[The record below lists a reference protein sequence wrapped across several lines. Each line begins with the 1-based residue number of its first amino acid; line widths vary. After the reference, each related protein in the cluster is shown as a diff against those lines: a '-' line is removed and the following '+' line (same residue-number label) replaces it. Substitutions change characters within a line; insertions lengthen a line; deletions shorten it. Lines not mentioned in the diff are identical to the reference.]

1 MGTLY
6 EIATTGAETSVVN
19 STNIIEVSQASDLPA
34 TLVANT
40 TYIIRGTISTNTPI
54 SVTNQGCSIIGLDR
68 NKDKL
73 VWTGLTGTTMLT
85 ITDVDF
91 DLEGIWLSS
100 TITGSVLM
108 AADNYDGAAY
118 NSGRLKV
125 LTITNCQFRNCFDIA
140 SIEGFDL
147 VDISNT
153 LFFYV
158 EAPNFGLKFLNTSK
172 IEITSCELIRWFD
185 ETSIPTPSGYSTASM
200 IEILANGG
208 GSGVG
213 AVNIS
218 GCIIHPQQT
227 QNGINLNGGST
238 TSFGTIAANT
248 FVIAGLTGGRIF
260 LANGQSTATGAY
272 SETEA
277 LTYDVFSNQGLP
289 NSIAYGSFYDSTSGT
304 DTLTGGTTNWIPVEY
319 GAVPVA
325 AGVQRVSFSTPGT
338 QRGLLTYNGTK
349 SIFAQV
355 SVSFVYND
363 VTGGTDEYDF
373 GLSKNGGA
381 TPVTGSIISTIA
393 GGGAY
398 FGVTLLFT
406 DSMVTG
412 DNYELLARNQGGG
425 AGDDIEVISVQ
436 FLIKE

>member
-1 MGTLY
+1 MGDLY

-19 STNIIEVSQASDLPA
+19 STNTIEVSQASDLPS

-40 TYIIRGTISTNTPI
+40 TYVIRGTISTNTPI

-91 DLEGIWLSS
+91 NLEGVWLSS
-100 TITGSVLM
+100 TITGSVLI

-125 LTITNCQFRNCFDIA
+125 LTITNCQFRNCFDVA

-227 QNGINLNGGST
+227 QNGININGGST

-304 DTLTGGTTNWIPVEY
+304 DTPTGGTTNWIPAEY

-325 AGVQRVSFSTPGT
+325 AEVQRVTFSTPAT
-338 QRGLLTYNGTK
+338 QRGRLTYNGTK
-349 SIFAQV
+349 TIFAQI
-355 SVSFVYND
+355 SVSFTYND
-363 VTGGTDEYDF
+363 VSGGTDEYDF
-373 GLSKNGGA
+373 GLSKNGA
-381 TPVTGSIISTIA
+381 ITPIAGSIIATKAS
-393 GGGAY
+393 GGVY
-398 FGVTLLFT
+398 FGVSLIFT
-406 DSMVTG
+406 DTIVTG
-412 DNYELLARNQGGG
+412 DNYELLCRNQGGG
-425 AGDDIEVISVQ
+425 AGDDIEIISVQ